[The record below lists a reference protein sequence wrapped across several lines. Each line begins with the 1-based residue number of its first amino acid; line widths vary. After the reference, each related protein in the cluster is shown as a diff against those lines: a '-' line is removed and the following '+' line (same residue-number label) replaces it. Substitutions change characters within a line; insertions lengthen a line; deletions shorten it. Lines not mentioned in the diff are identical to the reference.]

1 MLNLIMVL
9 CLYDIKI
16 IYIVSFVLNLLIY
29 KYEDEIINILFLFCL
44 EQVYSFDQMYWLFV
58 DIGILDINSFIL
70 EYRNGGDIMFF
81 FVMVFWV
88 FLGFWV
94 KYLGNLLYRYMGFF
108 DGFLGFLRFLG

>member
-29 KYEDEIINILFLFCL
+29 KYEDEIIIILFLYCL

-81 FVMVFWV
+81 FVMVFCV
-88 FLGFWV
+88 FLV